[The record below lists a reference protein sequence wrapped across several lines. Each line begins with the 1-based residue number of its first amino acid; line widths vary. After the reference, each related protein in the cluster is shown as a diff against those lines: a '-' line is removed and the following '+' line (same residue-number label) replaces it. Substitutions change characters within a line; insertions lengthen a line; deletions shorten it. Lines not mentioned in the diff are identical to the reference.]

1 MESKWLFCCYRNITS
16 CQKIDIDGPDK
27 LIGTLESNREFEAE
41 KVPLFLEKRESRS
54 SLQIDPF
61 FREKWNTTTCPF
73 WIRVGGLGS
82 YGAPKLTRPSRV
94 DSGGL
99 KNQIYFLSGLK

>member
-61 FREKWNTTTCPF
+61 FREKWNTNTCPF
-73 WIRVGGLGS
+73 WVRVGGLGRAQGTVWAYKVS
-82 YGAPKLTRPSRV
+82 KIV
-94 DSGGL
+94 
-99 KNQIYFLSGLK
+99 

>member
-61 FREKWNTTTCPF
+61 FVKSGTRLRALFGSEW
-73 WIRVGGLGS
+73 GGWGDMTL
-82 YGAPKLTRPSRV
+82 
-94 DSGGL
+94 
-99 KNQIYFLSGLK
+99 